1 MKKSPVILGL
11 LLAISVSIAAQ
22 TPPPPE
28 GPPPEQVLKEVLGLS
43 DQQLASFRDLA
54 QTRAS
59 ASETLR
65 RQVEERQRALYEALS
80 ATSPEPSTVGALVLS
95 VNSLQKQFGQI
106 EESFRNGFL
115 RLLTEEQKSKL
126 AFIRSVEAALKAAG
140 ALNRLGV

>member
-1 MKKSPVILGL
+1 MKKSLVILGL
-11 LLAISVSIAAQ
+11 ILAIAVPVAAQ

-28 GPPPEQVLKEVLGLS
+28 GPPPEQVLKEALGLS

-80 ATSPEPSTVGALVLS
+80 ATSPDPGTVGPLVVS
-95 VNSLQKQFGQI
+95 INSLQKQFGQI
-106 EESFRNGFL
+106 EESFRNGFF

-126 AFIRSVEAALKAAG
+126 AFIRSVEAAIKAAG
-140 ALNRLGV
+140 ALNRLGL

>member
-1 MKKSPVILGL
+1 MKKFLVILGL
-11 LLAISVSIAAQ
+11 ILAIAVPVAAQ
-22 TPPPPE
+22 APPPTE
-28 GPPPEQVLKEVLGLS
+28 GPPPEYVLREALGLS

-59 ASETLR
+59 AAETLR

-80 ATSPEPSTVGALVLS
+80 ATSPDPGNVGTLVVS
-95 VNSLQKQFGQI
+95 INSLQKQSGQI

-126 AFIRSVEAALKAAG
+126 AFIRSVEAALKVAG